1 MHSLDPVVTVRGVTS
16 RCPFGVF
23 LELPRSFL
31 FTKLIVHFP
40 WHLDVDAV
48 FAKSFTAIAWKTP
61 GTAYLPVEPT
71 RQEAGVREYCPTQ
84 VSIRDPWRRVKRH
97 ASCVRLAE
105 TRAERDMFQATH
117 LWRHHWQAIS
127 LRRLSPP
134 LEQD

>member
-61 GTAYLPVEPT
+61 GTAYLPMATPLASHLFASFIAAARARLTARRRASIHACVP
-71 RQEAGVREYCPTQ
+71 RVMIVVPSIVRVGQSKLP
-84 VSIRDPWRRVKRH
+84 SARHRLIRRH
-97 ASCVRLAE
+97 SC
-105 TRAERDMFQATH
+105 
-117 LWRHHWQAIS
+117 
-127 LRRLSPP
+127 
-134 LEQD
+134 